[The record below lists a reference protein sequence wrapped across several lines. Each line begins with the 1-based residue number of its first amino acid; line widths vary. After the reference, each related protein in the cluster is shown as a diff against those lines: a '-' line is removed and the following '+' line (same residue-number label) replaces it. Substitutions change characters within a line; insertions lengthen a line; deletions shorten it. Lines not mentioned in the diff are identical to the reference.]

1 MIVFFA
7 KVGRP
12 RIKDRK
18 ELYEYF
24 LLVFFLFLLYNL
36 IMKIFTKRKILVFFL
51 LLVVFFILNIFNTKE
66 LFYSLSENFQL
77 SLWKV
82 NSNCDLVEDQE
93 LISLMAENEELQREN
108 KFLKDSLG
116 LKDYPEVSVIS
127 GRIISKDYLSD
138 NILINSGSKDG
149 VKIGFPVVI
158 GNNILIG
165 RVSEVYNNYSRVKLL
180 SLKDNLTDVSINGI
194 VALAKGKGSEVIALE
209 MFPRD
214 KELKE
219 GDIILTSSLGGNYPA
234 GLVIGKVKNP
244 KKIDNEP
251 FQISEIEK
259 AYNLF
264 SIDRVS
270 ILKVTQIF
278 ND

>member
-1 MIVFFA
+1 M
-7 KVGRP
+7 
-12 RIKDRK
+12 
-18 ELYEYF
+18 
-24 LLVFFLFLLYNL
+24 
-36 IMKIFTKRKILVFFL
+36 
-51 LLVVFFILNIFNTKE
+51 VFFILNIFNTKE
-66 LFYSLSENFQL
+66 FFYSLSENIQL
-77 SLWKV
+77 NLWKV
-82 NSNCDLVEDQE
+82 NNNCELVEDQR

-108 KFLKDSLG
+108 HFLKDSLG
-116 LKDYPEVSVIS
+116 LKDYPDIGLIY

-138 NILINSGSKDG
+138 NILINTGSIDG
-149 VKIGFPVVI
+149 VKVGFPVVI
-158 GNNILIG
+158 NNNILIG

-180 SLKDNLTDVSINGI
+180 SLKDNLTDVSINGV
-194 VALAKGKGSEVIALE
+194 VALAKGKGSETIVLE

-219 GDIILTSSLGGNYPA
+219 GEFILTSSLGGNYPA

-264 SIDRVS
+264 SIDRVN

>member
-18 ELYEYF
+18 ELCEHIM
-24 LLVFFLFLLYNL
+24 LVFFLFLLYNL
-36 IMKIFTKRKILVFFL
+36 IMKIFTKRKALVFFL

-66 LFYSLSENFQL
+66 FFYSLGEDIQL

-82 NSNCDLVEDQE
+82 NNNCDLIEDQR
-93 LISLMAENEELQREN
+93 LISIMAENEELKRETE
-108 KFLKDSLG
+108 FLKGSLG
-116 LKDYPEVSVIS
+116 LNNYPEVSLIS

-138 NILINSGSKDG
+138 TILINTGSIDG
-149 VKIGFPVVI
+149 VKVGFPVVI
-158 GNNILIG
+158 TDNILIG
-165 RVSEVYNNYSRVKLL
+165 RVSEVYNNYSRIRLL
-180 SLKDNLTDVSINGI
+180 SLRDNLTDVSINGV
-194 VALAKGKGSEVIALE
+194 VALAKGKGSETIVLE
-209 MFPRD
+209 MFPRE

-219 GDIILTSSLGGNYPA
+219 GEFILTSSLGGNYPA
-234 GLVIGKVKNP
+234 GLVVGKVKNP
-244 KKIDNEP
+244 IKIDNEP

-264 SIDRVS
+264 SIDRVN

>member
-1 MIVFFA
+1 V
-7 KVGRP
+7 
-12 RIKDRK
+12 
-18 ELYEYF
+18 
-24 LLVFFLFLLYNL
+24 LVFFLGLVYNL

-66 LFYSLSENFQL
+66 FFYSLGEDIQL

-82 NSNCDLVEDQE
+82 NNNCNLIEDQR
-93 LISLMAENEELQREN
+93 LISIMAENEELKRETE
-108 KFLKDSLG
+108 FLKRSLG
-116 LKDYPEVSVIS
+116 LNNYPEVSLIS
-127 GRIISKDYLSD
+127 GRIISKDYLND
-138 NILINSGSKDG
+138 TILINTGSIDG
-149 VKIGFPVVI
+149 VKVGFPVVI
-158 GNNILIG
+158 TDNILIG
-165 RVSEVYNNYSRVKLL
+165 RVSEVYNNYSRISLL
-180 SLKDNLTDVSINGI
+180 SLRDNLTDVSINGV
-194 VALAKGKGSEVIALE
+194 VALAKGKGSETIVLE

-219 GDIILTSSLGGNYPA
+219 GEFILTSSLGGNYPA
-234 GLVIGKVKNP
+234 GLVVGKVKNP
-244 KKIDNEP
+244 IKIDNEP

-264 SIDRVS
+264 SIDRVN